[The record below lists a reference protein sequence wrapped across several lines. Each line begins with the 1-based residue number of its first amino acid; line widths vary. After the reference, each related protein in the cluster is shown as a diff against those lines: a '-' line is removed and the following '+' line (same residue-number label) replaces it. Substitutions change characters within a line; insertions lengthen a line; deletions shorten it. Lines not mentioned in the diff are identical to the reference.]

1 MSTELFERH
10 RALLE
15 LAQGALA
22 SRTAFSA
29 YPEDPAEYSE
39 VLGAEGSEAFANY
52 CGSYFYLDQPGIGE
66 RIGEELSPYGTPLA
80 IQYPKS
86 NLNTILPAAIRAK
99 EAWSR
104 APPDDRAGVCLEILR
119 QLNIRSFEMAH
130 ACMHTTGA
138 SFEFAFRYGGPF
150 AQERGLEAVAVAH
163 QEMKSIPTSAVWE
176 RGTGPAR
183 VRLEKSWRVTGLG
196 VGIVVGCSTLPTW
209 SAYPGLFAS
218 LVTGNAVVVK
228 PHPLAVLP
236 LAITV
241 GVSRYVLKEAGFD
254 PNLVTLVVDEA
265 GNAMTE
271 ALAARSEV
279 RLIDYTGNRQFAL
292 WLAANAPQ
300 AQLRSATGAINPV
313 VIDST
318 ADMAGLLRNLALS
331 VALFAGRMCTSPRV
345 IFGPREGVRLAD
357 SRISWEEFEVM
368 FAREIERLL
377 GEAGRAES
385 ILGAMR
391 RHEYDDCID
400 GAALMGEVILESRV
414 ISHTRFSNATVRT
427 PLVIRVKSGQA
438 DVYTR
443 EWFGPVV
450 VLVACDT
457 TTESISRAARVAQ
470 SAGAVVAGLH
480 TFDAGV
486 RAAAEDAFA
495 GVGVALCINFTGNA
509 LMNDAMPFSDFHG
522 ANFNPAGNASMIDSA
537 FVANRFRTI
546 ASRAERQRFDSGGLL
561 A

>member
-15 LAQGALA
+15 LAQGAVA

-39 VLGAEGSEAFANY
+39 VLGPEGSEAFANY

-66 RIGEELSPYGTPLA
+66 RIGEEVSPYGIPLE

-104 APPDDRAGVCLEILR
+104 ASPDVRAGACLEILR

-150 AQERGLEAVAVAH
+150 AQERALEAVAIAH
-163 QEMKSIPTSAVWE
+163 QEMKSIPASAIWE

-209 SAYPGLFAS
+209 SAYAGLFAS

-241 GVSRYVLKEAGFD
+241 GVSRHVLKEAGFD
-254 PNLVTLVVDEA
+254 PNLVTLVVDEV
-265 GNAMTE
+265 GKAMTE
-271 ALAARSEV
+271 ALATRPEV
-279 RLIDYTGNRQFAL
+279 CLIDYTGNRQFAL
-292 WLAANAPQ
+292 WLAANASQ
-300 AQLRSATGAINPV
+300 AQLRSATGAVNPV
-313 VIDST
+313 VIDGT
-318 ADMAGLLRNLALS
+318 ADLDGLLRNLALS

-345 IFGPREGVRLAD
+345 IFGSREGVKSAD
-357 SRISWEEFEVM
+357 GQISWEEFEGM

-377 GEAGRAES
+377 GDGGRAES

-391 RHEYDDCID
+391 RHEYDACIE
-400 GAALMGEVILESRV
+400 AAAVTGEVIVESRV
-414 ISHTRFSNATVRT
+414 VSHTRFSSATVRT
-427 PLVIRVKSGQA
+427 PLVVRVQA
-438 DVYTR
+438 DQTDVYAR

-450 VLVACDT
+450 FLVECDT
-457 TTESISRAARVAQ
+457 TAESISRAARIAQ
-470 SAGAVVAGLH
+470 TAGAVVAGLH

-486 RAAAEDAFA
+486 RAAAEEAFGGA
-495 GVGVALCINFTGNA
+495 GVALCVNFTRNA

-522 ANFNPAGNASMIDSA
+522 ASVNPAGNASMVDSA

-546 ASRAERQRFDSGGLL
+546 ASRAESQRPDPKGQ
-561 A
+561 

>member
-22 SRTAFSA
+22 TRTAFSA
-29 YPEDPAEYSE
+29 YPENPAEYSE

-86 NLNTILPAAIRAK
+86 NLNTIIPAAIRAK

-104 APPDDRAGVCLEILR
+104 VPPDVRAGACLEILR

-138 SFEFAFRYGGPF
+138 SFEFAFRYGGPL
-150 AQERGLEAVAVAH
+150 AQERGLEAVAIAH

-176 RGTGPAR
+176 RGTGSNR
-183 VRLEKSWRVTGLG
+183 MRLEKSWRVTGLG

-236 LAITV
+236 MAITV
-241 GVSRYVLKEAGFD
+241 GVSRHVLKEAGFD

-265 GNAMTE
+265 GKAMTE
-271 ALAARSEV
+271 ALATRPEV
-279 RLIDYTGNRQFAL
+279 RLIDYTGNRPFSL

-300 AQLRSATGAINPV
+300 AKLRSATGAINPV
-313 VIDST
+313 VIDGT

-345 IFGPREGVRLAD
+345 IFGSREGVRLAD
-357 SRISWEEFEVM
+357 GRISWEEFEAM

-377 GEAGRAES
+377 SDAGRAES

-391 RHEYDDCID
+391 RHEYDACVE
-400 GAALMGEVILESRV
+400 GAARTGEVIVESRV
-414 ISHTRFSNATVRT
+414 VSHTRFSSATLRT
-427 PLVIRVKSGQA
+427 PLVVRVKADQT
-438 DVYTR
+438 DVYMR

-450 VLVACDT
+450 FLVECDT
-457 TTESISRAARVAQ
+457 TAEAISRAARIVQ
-470 SAGAVVAGLH
+470 TAGAVVAALH
-480 TFDAGV
+480 AFDAGV

-495 GVGVALCINFTGNA
+495 GAGVALCINFTRNA

-522 ANFNPAGNASMIDSA
+522 ADFNPAGNASMIDSA

-546 ASRAERQRFDSGGLL
+546 SSRAESQRIDTEGR
-561 A
+561 